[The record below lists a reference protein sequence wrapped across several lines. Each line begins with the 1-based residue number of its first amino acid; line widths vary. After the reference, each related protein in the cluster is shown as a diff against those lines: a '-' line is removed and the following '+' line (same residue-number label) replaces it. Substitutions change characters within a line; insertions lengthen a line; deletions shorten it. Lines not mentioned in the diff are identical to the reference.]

1 MKSLQIALFPTHIIV
16 RKPVLRT
23 HAQLVFAID
32 CIFVCDYTQSADG
45 SLRNFLTRQGLRKES
60 LPVFIRYPKQLK
72 CEYGKKK
79 KVCIFCCF
87 YNVVKERK
95 LATTSIVLM
104 PA

>member
-1 MKSLQIALFPTHIIV
+1 ML
-16 RKPVLRT
+16 VL
-23 HAQLVFAID
+23 AID
-32 CIFVCDYTQSADG
+32 YNFVCDYSRNLYTQSADG
-45 SLRNFLTRQGLRKES
+45 SHRNFLTRQGLRKES